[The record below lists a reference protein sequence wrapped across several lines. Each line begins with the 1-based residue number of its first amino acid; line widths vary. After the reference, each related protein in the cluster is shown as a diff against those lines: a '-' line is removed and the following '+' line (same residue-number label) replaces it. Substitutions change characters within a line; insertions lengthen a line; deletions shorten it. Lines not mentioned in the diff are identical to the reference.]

1 MTCELGFGIVGAG
14 HKGNITM
21 KRWIL
26 LTVLAATPLW
36 AQAPVTPSSP
46 MTASASKLPPGYL
59 AGQPPIDILKL
70 LPAPPAPGSAQE
82 VADRQAYA
90 DSAKG
95 IGGPLWKDAIAQLS
109 PSSPDFMAALSC
121 AVGAKL
127 SLQDTPATMA
137 MVARAGVD
145 FVPPMTLAKEH
156 YARPRPFTTD
166 KGEACDPISK
176 DGVGAR
182 LGWSYPSGHSGI
194 GWLWALILSDVAPAH
209 ADTIRR
215 FGQATGDLRVACRV
229 HWLSDVANGRILA
242 TSIYQRIATQPEYQA
257 DLARAKAEIAAAPP
271 LVCPG

>member
-1 MTCELGFGIVGAG
+1 
-14 HKGNITM
+14 M

-26 LTVLAATPLW
+26 LAAFAATPVLAQAQPM

-59 AGQPPIDILKL
+59 AGKPPVDILKL
-70 LPAPPAPGSAQE
+70 LPAPPAPGSAQD

-109 PSSPDFMAALSC
+109 PSSPEFMAALSC

-145 FVPPMTLAKEH
+145 FVPPMVAAKDK

-176 DGVGAR
+176 DGIGAR

-194 GWLWALILSDVAPAH
+194 GWLWALILGDVAPAR
-209 ADTIRR
+209 ADAIRA
-215 FGQATGDLRVACRV
+215 FGQNTGDLRVACRV

-242 TSIYQRIATQPEYQA
+242 TSIYQRIAAEPEYQA
-257 DLARAKAEIAAAPP
+257 DLVRAKAELAAAPP